1 MWRRLSKGMEII
13 YLSAGYGSAV
23 LLVFLCGLILYSV
36 LARFLGLYLGG
47 VNDLAGYV
55 MATSTFMALS
65 YTFRSD
71 GHIRVGLII
80 QRFTG
85 STRRGL
91 EIVCLA
97 IMAAVIWFFA
107 FYMGRLV
114 YFAFIF
120 GERSEG
126 ADATPLWIPQT
137 PVALGSALFAIAVTH
152 SLIQAFFDYDSINPE
167 TAHGE
172 VNEV

>member
-1 MWRRLSKGMEII
+1 MWRRISNGLDTV
-13 YLSAGYGSAV
+13 YTFAGYGAAV

-36 LARFLGLYLGG
+36 LARLLSLYLGG

-65 YTFRSD
+65 YTFRSN

-85 STRRGL
+85 RARRGL
-91 EIVCLA
+91 EIACLA
-97 IMAAVIWFFA
+97 IMAAVVWFFA
-107 FYMGRLV
+107 CYMGRLV
-114 YFAFIF
+114 YFAYIF

-126 ADATPLWIPQT
+126 ADATPLWLPQT

-152 SLIQAFFDYDSINPE
+152 SLIQALFDYDSINPE
-167 TAHGE
+167 TASGE